1 MPPSQAAQQPLIVCP
16 KCKTQPTWD
25 GGRQGWGQGPF
36 RVGGCT
42 FATGQGTGGVYACK
56 KCNHRWKEKED
67 TDNEWR
73 AEMKRLRA
81 GATAAPASSAAD
93 GAAATFTWQGNNNGF
108 GTVAAGK
115 PSLLQQEHIRAG
127 DAALVAPPYCV
138 HSELC
143 EVAEGDE
150 IGNPVMMERQKW
162 AINMAKD
169 RSLLP
174 ADALG
179 VGVYSSHPNDNNGFT
194 WQGNAGLIAQDD
206 ALRAAVA

>member
-1 MPPSQAAQQPLIVCP
+1 MTPVCRCYLYIKMPPSQAAQQPLIVCP

-42 FATGQGTGGVYACK
+42 FGTGQGTGGTWACK
-56 KCNHRWKEKED
+56 KCNHRWKETED
-67 TDNEWR
+67 TDNKWR

-81 GATAAPASSAAD
+81 KATAAPASSAAD

-138 HSELC
+138 RSELC

-150 IGNPVMMERQKW
+150 IW
-162 AINMAKD
+162 AEFKQDQPPLWYKGIAGCAREQSLGIVFTADGIHTMARTRD
-169 RSLLP
+169 
-174 ADALG
+174 
-179 VGVYSSHPNDNNGFT
+179 
-194 WQGNAGLIAQDD
+194 
-206 ALRAAVA
+206 